1 MDKPID
7 KSIDSDSL
15 ATTEKWHLRRDNE
28 SAARRALYAAR
39 AHQDRKSLE
48 RV

>member
-1 MDKPID
+1 MNKPID

-15 ATTEKWHLRRDNE
+15 PISEKWHLKRDNE
-28 SAARRALYAAR
+28 GTARRALYAAQ
-39 AHQDRKSLE
+39 AQQDYKSLE